1 MGTAIL
7 ACQTLQAELTLAVQE
22 TKRDFPIIY
31 VESGLHN
38 TPELLHKKIQEEI
51 NRIDNV
57 DTILLLF
64 GYCGNSLLGIK
75 SNKAKLV
82 LPKVD
87 DCIPLLLGSCETRK
101 NISKE
106 MGTYFLTKGWLDYE
120 NNLLKEYERCI
131 KRYGQN
137 RTSKI
142 MKIMLGHYK
151 RFMLIDTGAYP
162 LESVLTYTKDIAA
175 RLNLYHDVTSGSLR
189 LFYKLLR
196 GEWDEE
202 FLVLEP
208 GRAVTI
214 SDICGGSDAAQTQ
227 ISQGTSMNN
236 LSLSKNNVL
245 ESL

>member
-7 ACQTLQAELTLAVQE
+7 ACQTLQAELTLAIQE
-22 TKRDFPIIY
+22 TRVDFPIIY

-38 TPELLHKKIQEEI
+38 TPELLHKRIQEEI

-75 SNKAKLV
+75 SDRSKLV

-87 DCIPLLLGSCETRK
+87 DCIPLLLGSCEARK
-101 NISKE
+101 SISKE

-120 NNLLKEYERCI
+120 KNLLKEYERCI
-131 KRYGQN
+131 ERYGQA

-162 LESVLTYTKDIAA
+162 VESVLAQTKDIAE
-175 RLNLYHDVTSGSLR
+175 RLNLCHDITPGSLR
-189 LFYKLLR
+189 LFHKLLQ

-208 GRAVTI
+208 GEAVTI
-214 SDICGGSDAAQTQ
+214 SDICGSSDAAQTQ
-227 ISQGTSMNN
+227 IGQGA
-236 LSLSKNNVL
+236 SLKL
-245 ESL
+245 YGC

>member
-7 ACQTLQAELTLAVQE
+7 ACQTLRDELKLTIKE
-22 TKRDFPIIY
+22 TGVSFPTIY

-38 TPELLHKKIQEEI
+38 TPELLHKRIQEEI
-51 NRIDNV
+51 NRIDNIDV
-57 DTILLLF
+57 ILLLF

-75 SNKAKLV
+75 SDKAKLV
-82 LPKVD
+82 IPKVD
-87 DCIPLLLGSCETRK
+87 DCIPLLLGSCEARK

-120 NNLLKEYERCI
+120 NNLLREYDRCI
-131 KRYGQN
+131 ERYGQV

-162 LESVLTYTKDIAA
+162 VEDVLPRTQAFA
-175 RLNLYHDVTSGSLR
+175 ERLTMQHEVAQGSLR
-189 LFYKLLR
+189 LFRKLLT
-196 GEWDEE
+196 GPWDEE

-208 GRAVTI
+208 GNAVTM
-214 SDICGGSDAAQTQ
+214 SDICGSSDGQ
-227 ISQGTSMNN
+227 SQVNFPK
-236 LSLSKNNVL
+236 SL
-245 ESL
+245 

>member
-7 ACQTLQAELTLAVQE
+7 ACQTLQDELKLAIRE
-22 TKRDFPIIY
+22 TGVDFPVIY

-38 TPELLHKKIQEEI
+38 TPELLHQRIQEEI

-57 DTILLLF
+57 DILLLLF
-64 GYCGNSLLGIK
+64 GYCGNSLLGVK
-75 SNKAKLV
+75 SDKAKLV

-87 DCIPLLLGSCETRK
+87 DCIPLLLGSCEARK

-120 NNLLKEYERCI
+120 NNLLREYDRCVT
-131 KRYGQN
+131 RYGQA

-151 RFMLIDTGAYP
+151 RFMLIDTGAYSV
-162 LESVLTYTKDIAA
+162 ESILPQTREFAE
-175 RLNLYHDVTSGSLR
+175 RLNLCHEVAPGSLR
-189 LFYKLLR
+189 LLHKLLQ

-202 FLVLEP
+202 FFVLEP
-208 GRAVTI
+208 GQSITMH
-214 SDICGGSDAAQTQ
+214 DICGASEQDEF
-227 ISQGTSMNN
+227 SQRTSM
-236 LSLSKNNVL
+236 KFGGC
-245 ESL
+245 

>member
-7 ACQTLQAELTLAVQE
+7 ACQTLQAELTLAIQE
-22 TKRDFPIIY
+22 TKVDFPIIY

-38 TPELLHKKIQEEI
+38 TPELLHKRIQEEI

-75 SNKAKLV
+75 SDRSKLV

-87 DCIPLLLGSCETRK
+87 DCIPLLLGSCEARK
-101 NISKE
+101 SISKE

-120 NNLLKEYERCI
+120 KNLLKEYERCI
-131 KRYGQN
+131 ERYGQA

-162 LESVLTYTKDIAA
+162 VESVLAQTKDIAE
-175 RLNLYHDVTSGSLR
+175 RLNLCHDITPGSLR
-189 LFYKLLR
+189 LFHKLLQ

-208 GRAVTI
+208 GEAVTI
-214 SDICGGSDAAQTQ
+214 SDICGSSDAAQTQ
-227 ISQGTSMNN
+227 IGQGA
-236 LSLSKNNVL
+236 SLKL
-245 ESL
+245 YGC

>member
-22 TKRDFPIIY
+22 TKVDFPIIY
-31 VESGLHN
+31 IESGLHN
-38 TPELLHKKIQEEI
+38 TPELLHKRIQEEI

-64 GYCGNSLLGIK
+64 GYCGNSLLGVK
-75 SNKAKLV
+75 SDKATLV

-87 DCIPLLLGSCETRK
+87 DCIPLLLGSCEARK

-120 NNLLKEYERCI
+120 NNLLQEYERCI
-131 KRYGQN
+131 ERYGQS

-151 RFMLIDTGAYP
+151 RFMLIDTGAYA
-162 LESVLTYTKDIAA
+162 LESVLVKTQAVAEK
-175 RLNLYHDVTSGSLR
+175 LNLCHAVTPGSLR
-189 LFYKLLR
+189 LFHKLLK
-196 GEWDEE
+196 GAWDDE

-208 GRAVTI
+208 GKAITI
-214 SDICGGSDAAQTQ
+214 SDICGGNEVDQTQ
-227 ISQGTSMNN
+227 LGQNTS
-236 LSLSKNNVL
+236 LKLCEERVK
-245 ESL
+245 

>member
-1 MGTAIL
+1 MRTAIL
-7 ACQTLQAELTLAVQE
+7 ACQTLKAELALAIQE
-22 TKRDFPIIY
+22 TKVDFPIIY
-31 VESGLHN
+31 LESGLHS
-38 TPELLHKKIQEEI
+38 TPELLHKRIQEEI

-75 SNKAKLV
+75 SDKVKLV

-87 DCIPLLLGSCETRK
+87 DCIPLLLGSCEIRK

-120 NNLLKEYERCI
+120 NNLIKEYERCI
-131 KRYGQN
+131 ERYGQA

-151 RFMLIDTGAYP
+151 RFMLIDTGAYL
-162 LESVLTYTKDIAA
+162 LESVLAQTQDIA
-175 RLNLYHDVTSGSLR
+175 RKLNLCHDVTPGSLR

-196 GEWDEE
+196 GEWDDE

-208 GRAVTI
+208 GTAVTL
-214 SDICGGSDAAQTQ
+214 SDICGGNEDTHPQFSP
-227 ISQGTSMNN
+227 SP
-236 LSLSKNNVL
+236 SLKLYSC
-245 ESL
+245 

>member
-7 ACQTLQAELTLAVQE
+7 ACQTLQAELALAVQK
-22 TKRDFPIIY
+22 TKVDFPIIY
-31 VESGLHN
+31 VESGLHY
-38 TPELLHKKIQEEI
+38 TPDLLHKRIQEEI

-75 SNKAKLV
+75 SDKARLV

-87 DCIPLLLGSCETRK
+87 DCIPLLLGSCEVRK

-120 NNLLKEYERCI
+120 NNLIKEYERCI
-131 KRYGQN
+131 ERYGQS

-151 RFMLIDTGAYP
+151 RFMLIDTGAYS
-162 LESVLTYTKDIAA
+162 LDSVLTQTQDIAGK
-175 RLNLYHDVTSGSLR
+175 LNLCHAVTPGSLR
-189 LFYKLLR
+189 LFYKLLQ

-208 GRAVTI
+208 GEAVTI
-214 SDICGGSDAAQTQ
+214 TDICGGNDATQTQ
-227 ISQGTSMNN
+227 FTQGA
-236 LSLSKNNVL
+236 SLAIL
-245 ESL
+245 P

>member
-1 MGTAIL
+1 MGIAIL

-22 TKRDFPIIY
+22 TKIDFPIIY

-38 TPELLHKKIQEEI
+38 TPELLHKRIQDEI
-51 NRIDNV
+51 KRIDNV

-75 SNKAKLV
+75 SDKAKLV

-87 DCIPLLLGSCETRK
+87 DCIPLLLGSCEIRK

-131 KRYGQN
+131 ERYGQD
-137 RTSKI
+137 RTAKI
-142 MKIMLGHYK
+142 MRIMLGHYK

-162 LESVLTYTKDIAA
+162 LESVLEHTQDIAA
-175 RLNLYHDVTSGSLR
+175 RLNLYHEVTPGSLR

-208 GRAVTI
+208 GKVVTI
-214 SDICGGSDAAQTQ
+214 NDICGSGDAAQTQ
-227 ISQGTSMNN
+227 ISQG
-236 LSLSKNNVL
+236 
-245 ESL
+245 ESLTNLGMIKTTS

>member
-7 ACQTLQAELTLAVQE
+7 ACQTLRDELKLTIKE
-22 TKRDFPIIY
+22 TGVSFPTIY

-38 TPELLHKKIQEEI
+38 TPELLHKRIQEEI
-51 NRIDNV
+51 NRIDNIDV
-57 DTILLLF
+57 ILLLF

-75 SNKAKLV
+75 SDKAKLV
-82 LPKVD
+82 IPKVD
-87 DCIPLLLGSCETRK
+87 DCIPLLLGSCEARK

-120 NNLLKEYERCI
+120 NNLLREYDRCI
-131 KRYGQN
+131 ERYGQV

-162 LESVLTYTKDIAA
+162 VEEVLPRTQAFA
-175 RLNLYHDVTSGSLR
+175 ERLTMQHEVAQGSLR
-189 LFYKLLR
+189 LFHKLLT
-196 GEWDEE
+196 GPWDEE

-208 GRAVTI
+208 GNAVTM
-214 SDICGGSDAAQTQ
+214 SDICGSSDGQ
-227 ISQGTSMNN
+227 SQVN
-236 LSLSKNNVL
+236 LPKSL
-245 ESL
+245 

>member
-7 ACQTLQAELTLAVQE
+7 ACQTLRDELKLTIKE
-22 TKRDFPIIY
+22 TGVSFPTIY

-38 TPELLHKKIQEEI
+38 TPELLHKRIQEEI
-51 NRIDNV
+51 NRIDNIDV
-57 DTILLLF
+57 ILLLF

-75 SNKAKLV
+75 SDKAKLV
-82 LPKVD
+82 IPKVD
-87 DCIPLLLGSCETRK
+87 DCIPLLLGSCEARK

-120 NNLLKEYERCI
+120 NNLLREYDRCI
-131 KRYGQN
+131 ERYGQV

-162 LESVLTYTKDIAA
+162 VEDVLPRTQAFA
-175 RLNLYHDVTSGSLR
+175 ERLTMQHEVAQGSLR
-189 LFYKLLR
+189 LFRKLLT
-196 GEWDEE
+196 GPWDEE

-208 GRAVTI
+208 GNAVTM
-214 SDICGGSDAAQTQ
+214 SDICGSSDGQ
-227 ISQGTSMNN
+227 SQVN
-236 LSLSKNNVL
+236 LPKSL
-245 ESL
+245 